1 VSASAKVAMA
11 SRVIPRN
18 LHEGSSRF
26 VGSAQVKARFLTGAR
41 QDTVIARRGTGHAA
55 RARQTSAT
63 VILTVILAWS
73 LPSTVVGTSAQS
85 SPQAI
90 PAGECLVAPRTRQE
104 IAALLTD
111 PSTATPAA
119 TTAGQTLPAGEQ
131 VAAETAAA
139 MDQTVQMWLA
149 CQNAGESLR
158 AWSLFSDGYLFRLLS
173 RQGGLSSEAYRE
185 LATPAPVAVEAA
197 AVLAIEGE
205 RLLPDGR
212 FGATVT
218 VSYPSVPMPKRF
230 FFYFIESGG
239 RLVIDG
245 ILGEISFSV
254 P

>member
-1 VSASAKVAMA
+1 V
-11 SRVIPRN
+11 
-18 LHEGSSRF
+18 
-26 VGSAQVKARFLTGAR
+26 
-41 QDTVIARRGTGHAA
+41 
-55 RARQTSAT
+55 
-63 VILTVILAWS
+63 
-73 LPSTVVGTSAQS
+73 
-85 SPQAI
+85 
-90 PAGECLVAPRTRQE
+90 PRTRQE

-149 CQNAGESLR
+149 CQNAGEPLR

-173 RQGGLSSEAYRE
+173 RQGGLTSEAYRA
-185 LATPAPVAVEAA
+185 LATPAPVAAEAA
-197 AVLAIEGE
+197 VVLAIEGE

-230 FFYFIESGG
+230 FFYFTESGG

>member
-1 VSASAKVAMA
+1 MG
-11 SRVIPRN
+11 R
-18 LHEGSSRF
+18 
-26 VGSAQVKARFLTGAR
+26 
-41 QDTVIARRGTGHAA
+41 AA
-55 RARQTSAT
+55 RARQISAT
-63 VILTVILAWS
+63 AVLTVILAWS

-85 SPQAI
+85 TPQAI
-90 PAGECLVAPRTRQE
+90 PAGECIVAPRTRQE
-104 IAALLTD
+104 IVALLAN
-111 PSTATPAA
+111 PSTSTPAG
-119 TTAGQTLPAGEQ
+119 TTAGQTLPAGQQ
-131 VAAETAAA
+131 VAAETASA

-173 RQGGLSSEAYRE
+173 RQGGLSSKAYRA
-185 LATPAPVAVEAA
+185 LATPAPVAAEAA
-197 AVLAIEGE
+197 VVLAIEGE

-230 FFYFIESGG
+230 FFYFTESGG